1 MLLYM
6 NDYKRE
12 LLETENYYNKLGY
25 EKIQKKI
32 SIIYERLY
40 YKQK

>member
-1 MLLYM
+1 M

-25 EKIQKKI
+25 EKIQKKF
-32 SIIYERLY
+32 RLY
-40 YKQK
+40 MKDYIINRNKKQK